1 MTDKLERRVRGAFDG
16 AHMPTGLAERTLA
29 RIEAER
35 AHQADDAD
43 GTGSGS
49 ATEAPSLHIVAGAA
63 GTHARTRRRHV
74 PLVAALAACLV
85 LATLGIGGVA
95 WASQPY
101 AYVAIDVNPS
111 IELGINRFDRVAST
125 RAYNDD
131 GEQLLAAA
139 QVEGMPYQD
148 AMDALE
154 DELQAYIADG
164 ATVQMTVTC
173 DDESQAAALE
183 SVGTRC
189 LDSAGTGQVS
199 CAHASEEEHHEAEL
213 AGMGIGKYRVW
224 QELVDSGVDIPV
236 DEASTMTMRELLDCA
251 DAEDVDIS
259 STAGGCSDAGHRH
272 GDSEESQSAYTAESG
287 AGHHGGRRRGR

>member
-1 MTDKLERRVRGAFDG
+1 M
-16 AHMPTGLAERTLA
+16 
-29 RIEAER
+29 
-35 AHQADDAD
+35 
-43 GTGSGS
+43 S
-49 ATEAPSLHIVAGAA
+49 
-63 GTHARTRRRHV
+63 
-74 PLVAALAACLV
+74 
-85 LATLGIGGVA
+85 ATLGIGGVA

-173 DDESQAAALE
+173 DDEAQAAALE

-224 QELVDSGVDIPV
+224 QELVDSGVDISA
-236 DEASTMTMRELLDCA
+236 DEASTMTMRELLDRA

-259 STAGGCSDAGHRH
+259 SAAGGCSDEGHRH

-287 AGHHGGRRRGR
+287 AGHHGEHRRGR

>member
-1 MTDKLERRVRGAFDG
+1 MTDKLEQRVRGAFDG
-16 AHMPTGLAERTLA
+16 AHIPAGLAERTLA

-35 AHQADDAD
+35 TRQADAAD
-43 GTGSGS
+43 GAGNGS
-49 ATEAPSLHIVAGAA
+49 ATEASSFHIVTRAAGA
-63 GTHARTRRRHV
+63 HARPRRRRV

-125 RAYNDD
+125 RAFNDD

-139 QVEGMPYQD
+139 QVEGMTYQD
-148 AMDALE
+148 AMDVLE
-154 DELQAYIADG
+154 DELQVYIADG

-173 DDESQAAALE
+173 DDEAQAATLE
-183 SVGTRC
+183 TVGTRC

-199 CAHASEEEHHEAEL
+199 CAHASEEEHHEAER
-213 AGMGIGKYRVW
+213 ANMGIGKYRVW
-224 QELVDSGVDIPV
+224 QELVDSGVDISA
-236 DEASTMTMRELLDCA
+236 DEASAMTMRELLDRA

-259 STAGGCSDAGHRH
+259 SAAGGCSDAGHRH
-272 GDSEESQSAYTAESG
+272 GESEESQSAYTAESG
-287 AGHHGGRRRGR
+287 AGHHGERRHGR